1 MANPRPAKRLRTTGG
16 PAYHAP
22 LPSLDD
28 YSLVHSSEG
37 RLVRV
42 GNGLKTAPLLR
53 MPEHATGSWSRVSEW
68 TLPDDA
74 EFALDPTGDS
84 YDEALE
90 MDVMDEDGK
99 PSASEANGKKRS
111 KVSRRPHVVWKDQ
124 YRQVYLDEVLRW
136 AGRGDFRSA
145 SQCPD
150 CLARSAAPGVPA
162 YWCEE
167 CIIPDLTCASCCV
180 RRHRMHPFHRKWTG
194 SHFAEVSLKSIG
206 LKIQLNHGGAFCE
219 KPIPCH
225 TNFRVLHTNGIHEV
239 DVRFCGCAKVIP
251 VHLQLL
257 RRGLYPASQLSIQ
270 TCATFTLLDQLHMLA
285 LTTKGSTYDFYRAL
299 EKLTDNTGINPPKS
313 RYRALLRM
321 VLQWRHL
328 KLLKRGGPG
337 HDSTGVAGTKAG
349 ELALRCPSCPIPGV
363 NLPEG
368 WEDAPEGMK
377 FLYMMI
383 ICMDANFRLKNQ
395 LVSSY
400 SQDPGLGIGWAYMV
414 PRAGYEAYV
423 LSRADDAD
431 ISTCVG
437 LQALAK
443 ANTKYS
449 YGLRYTGVGLGACG
463 RSEMILPLGVG
474 NLQKGERYA
483 NMDYIFAMVMQWVL
497 VALVLISYDIACQWF
512 VNLFNRIEGHWPE
525 EIKFPNTIQLRPAI
539 PKLHEPMHQT
549 KGHQVYSFNYIPGVG
564 LTDGECPERVWGP
577 HNALGNSTKTQGP
590 GSRQDVLDDHFAF
603 WNWLK
608 YINMG
613 YTLLR
618 RYKAAVAQRNLQQ
631 EGHRGLTN
639 SLDAELIEKWE
650 KLCVEWEQ
658 DASFPKK
665 KKNPYYNKDAYL
677 SEAQVKKEL
686 AEEEERRLAQGGVS
700 LHATSAWSFIQMGL
714 DLEETQHRLKR
725 LSKTN
730 AGKLNITL
738 GQERTLTE
746 ERNILRGRIRSWE
759 KLLHIYLPGLLQYQ
773 TDLAKQTSP
782 PTNAPPKSEHP
793 EDFELWLPSYLPAA
807 IEERLRD
814 AQCSDSLEKIQRILK
829 VKSRMIYFKNKNLRG
844 QRDGTRSRTVIDRVH
859 EKARH
864 AADRYRSA
872 RRGKLALTGPGKWE
886 ETFRV
891 LEDGDIRGYQD
902 PNRLRPRVG
911 RRGVLEDE
919 QLAQAQPEPP
929 ESNGE
934 GFELFN
940 EQRSRRD
947 GTGETRRTLSW
958 IWQTVPISDADDD
971 QDEILRVEWAKSR
984 ARAARA
990 REEVLLLKEEMRRVL
1005 AFLQWKAN
1013 WWTARLEP
1021 RDGLTKELEE
1031 GIRAYAQSQSKLQ
1044 EDLATHFRALWKAPL
1059 EDGETAANRTG
1070 DAEAEVE
1077 DGEDGEEEEE
1087 EEEEEEFPIEPLSDD
1102 DDDP

>member
-1 MANPRPAKRLRTTGG
+1 
-16 PAYHAP
+16 
-22 LPSLDD
+22 
-28 YSLVHSSEG
+28 
-37 RLVRV
+37 
-42 GNGLKTAPLLR
+42 
-53 MPEHATGSWSRVSEW
+53 MPEHATGSWSCVSEW
-68 TLPDDA
+68 TPPDDA
-74 EFALDPTGDS
+74 EFALDPTGES
-84 YDEALE
+84 YDAALD
-90 MDVMDEDGK
+90 MDVMDELSDDK
-99 PSASEANGKKRS
+99 TPATEAKGKKRS
-111 KVSRRPHVVWKDQ
+111 KVS
-124 YRQVYLDEVLRW
+124 
-136 AGRGDFRSA
+136 
-145 SQCPD
+145 
-150 CLARSAAPGVPA
+150 
-162 YWCEE
+162 
-167 CIIPDLTCASCCV
+167 
-180 RRHRMHPFHRKWTG
+180 
-194 SHFAEVSLKSIG
+194 
-206 LKIQLNHGGAFCE
+206 
-219 KPIPCH
+219 
-225 TNFRVLHTNGIHEV
+225 
-239 DVRFCGCAKVIP
+239 
-251 VHLQLL
+251 
-257 RRGLYPASQLSIQ
+257 
-270 TCATFTLLDQLHMLA
+270 LHMLA
-285 LTTKGSTYDFYRAL
+285 LTTKASTYDFYRSL
-299 EKLTDNTGINPPKS
+299 EKLTNNTGIDPPKS

-328 KLLKRGGPG
+328 KLLKRGGRG
-337 HDSTGVAGTKAG
+337 HDSSGVAGTKPG

-368 WEDAPEGMK
+368 WEEAPVGMK

-383 ICMDANFRLKNQ
+383 ICMDANFWLKNQ

-400 SQDPGLGIGWAYMV
+400 SQDPGLGTGWAYMV
-414 PRAGYEAYV
+414 PRKGYKAYV
-423 LSRADDAD
+423 LSRASDGD

-443 ANTKYS
+443 ANTKYL
-449 YGLRYTGVGLGACG
+449 YGLRYTGVNLAACG

-497 VALVLISYDIACQWF
+497 VAL
-512 VNLFNRIEGHWPE
+512 
-525 EIKFPNTIQLRPAI
+525 LRPAI

-549 KGHQVYSFNYIPGVG
+549 KGHHMYSFNYIPGVG

-613 YTLLR
+613 RTLLR

-639 SLDAELIEKWE
+639 SLDTELVGKWE

-665 KKNPYYNKDAYL
+665 KKNPYHTKDAYL

-700 LHATSAWSFIQMGL
+700 LHATSAWSFFQMGL
-714 DLEETQHRLKR
+714 DLEDTQHRLKR

-746 ERNILRGRIRSWE
+746 ERNILRGRIRAWE
-759 KLLHIYLPGLLQYQ
+759 QLLHIYMPGLLQYQ
-773 TDLAKQTSP
+773 TDLAKRTSSQSDS
-782 PTNAPPKSEHP
+782 PPKSEHP
-793 EDFELWLPSYLPAA
+793 EDFELWLPSHLPAA
-807 IEERLRD
+807 VRATVCSSGLPKIEERLRD
-814 AQCSDSLEKIQRILK
+814 AQCSDALDKIRCILK

-844 QRDGTRSRTVIDRVH
+844 QRDRTRSRTIIDRVH
-859 EKARH
+859 QKARN

-872 RRGKLALTGPGKWE
+872 RRGKLALAGPGQWE

-891 LEDGDIRGYQD
+891 LEDRDIRGYQD
-902 PNRLRPRVG
+902 PNRLHTRVG

-919 QLAQAQPEPP
+919 QLDQAQSEQP
-929 ESNGE
+929 ESNDE
-934 GFELFN
+934 GFVLFN
-940 EQRSRRD
+940 EERSRRD

-958 IWQTVPISDADDD
+958 IWLTTPSSDADDN

-984 ARAARA
+984 ARASRA
-990 REEVLLLKEEMRRVL
+990 REEVMLLKEEMRRVL
-1005 AFLQWKAN
+1005 AFLQWKAG
-1013 WWTARLEP
+1013 WWTERLEP
-1021 RDGLTKELEE
+1021 RDGLTKELKE
-1031 GIRAYAQSQSKLQ
+1031 GIQAFAKSQSKLQ
-1044 EDLATHFRALWKAPL
+1044 EDLATHFRTLWKAPL
-1059 EDGETAANRTG
+1059 EDYETAANPSG
-1070 DAEAEVE
+1070 DVETEVE
-1077 DGEDGEEEEE
+1077 DGEDEEEED
-1087 EEEEEEFPIEPLSDD
+1087 EEFPIEPLSDD